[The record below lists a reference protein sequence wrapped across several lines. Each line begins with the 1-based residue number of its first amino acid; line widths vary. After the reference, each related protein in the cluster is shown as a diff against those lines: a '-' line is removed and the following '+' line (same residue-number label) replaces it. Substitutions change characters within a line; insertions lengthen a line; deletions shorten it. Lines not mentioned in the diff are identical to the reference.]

1 MNYKAVCG
9 PKCELSLSKGY
20 AATALKRWLGALGID
35 GTEAAFVPMLTKMK
49 RSNLDII
56 VFTFLNFKSDGF
68 WFEHPLENSKS
79 CL

>member
-35 GTEAAFVPMLTKMK
+35 GTEAAFVPRLTKMK

-56 VFTFLNFKSDGF
+56 VFTFIILSPMVFGSNI
-68 WFEHPLENSKS
+68 L
-79 CL
+79 